1 MKSPKLFLA
10 AGALACAVLDPSLA
24 RAQNVPPGFE
34 DLARERLLV
43 VDVYFGGEK
52 LTEAQAT
59 VAPGSLTFV
68 EPAVIASLVPYVR
81 NVSQM
86 QELLSQPLPS
96 NTALSCSTFSATGC
110 GNLTT
115 DLVAVIL
122 SEDSF
127 RVDLFIGP
135 QLLESQFVSES
146 GYLSP
151 SSNSPSL
158 TYSVAA
164 NVAGD
169 GADSEYFVQNDIIAS
184 VGEYR
189 FTAKVSESSYAGLT
203 ADELVVERD
212 FRGWR
217 AIAGLVYAPG
227 SEFTGRRRIVGAGV
241 TTQID
246 SRRDRDLIKGTP
258 IPLFLSR
265 SSRVE
270 IYIDGRLASASFYDA
285 GNVVVDTS
293 ELPTGS
299 YPISIRVIEAGMV
312 VREEQ
317 QFFSKDDTTPP
328 LETDFFHAF
337 VGALR
342 PFESDVGA
350 PYYEVGYSHRLSDLA
365 ALDLSILG
373 TDEKAIGQAGT
384 TLWTS
389 FGILRGSVTASS
401 DQDYGFRIQINSL
414 NRGGLSFNADLRR
427 LWTNLDNE
435 LLPLNYDLDSIPPDG
450 PGLVSSSGSF
460 VQFNGAARYRRG
472 KLGLGVTGYYLK
484 RDGQES
490 TYAIGPSAEYNM
502 IQERDLRID
511 LVADAQA
518 TESLFRSFI
527 GVRLFKGFG
536 AASLTGRSGLAIQ
549 NFSGIPTDSRVV
561 GDADFSVSR
570 QTQWGQAQ
578 GSVGYTNDFDEKAGR
593 ASAFVEHGL
602 GAVRGE
608 VSKDWSN
615 DGSRVQYAAS
625 LRSGAS
631 YAKGDVSVGG
641 RRLYDSG
648 VMIRL
653 AGSGTSSFEVLVD
666 NIPRGRVGAG
676 QSKIIYLRPY
686 ETYSVKIRP
695 TGNANVAF
703 DATPQ
708 SITLFPGNVAPIEWV
723 INRVVTFFG
732 RAMGQDGLPIADATV
747 RSDLGLGRTDAQGF
761 FQIDAGPERSV
772 LIETRNGICTVNL
785 PKVSSEATF
794 VPLEDVRCLPN
805 DPR

>member
-1 MKSPKLFLA
+1 MNSPKLQLL
-10 AGALACAVLDPSLA
+10 AGALTCAVLDPCIA
-24 RAQNVPPGFE
+24 RPQNVPPGFE

-52 LTEAQAT
+52 LTETQT
-59 VAPGSLTFV
+59 IVAPGTLSFV
-68 EPAVIASLVPYVR
+68 EPATIASLIPHVR
-81 NVSQM
+81 NVSQI

-96 NTALSCSTFSATGC
+96 NTALSCSTFNATGC
-110 GNLTT
+110 GTLTPT
-115 DLVAVIL
+115 LVGVIL
-122 SEDSF
+122 SEDEF

-135 QLLESQFVSES
+135 QLLESQSASEI

-169 GADSEYFVQNDIIAS
+169 SADSEYFVQNDIIAS
-184 VGEYR
+184 IGENR
-189 FTAKVSESSYAGLT
+189 FTAKVSESSFSGLT
-203 ADELVVERD
+203 ADELVFERD

-217 AIAGLVYAPG
+217 GIGGLIYAPG

-241 TTQID
+241 ATQID

-258 IPLFLSR
+258 IPLFLPR

-270 IYIDGRLASASFYDA
+270 LYIDGRLASASFYDA
-285 GNVVVDTS
+285 GNVTVDTS
-293 ELPTGS
+293 ELPIGS
-299 YPISIRVIEAGMV
+299 YPITIRVIEAGTV

-328 LETDFFHAF
+328 LETDFFRAF
-337 VGALR
+337 IGALR
-342 PFESDVGA
+342 PYENSLGA
-350 PYYEVGYSHRLSDLA
+350 PYYEVGYSHRLSDVA
-365 ALDLSILG
+365 ALDLSLLG

-384 TLWTS
+384 TFWTS

-401 DQDYGFRIQINSL
+401 DQDYGFRIQVNSL
-414 NRGGLSFNADLRR
+414 NRSGLSFNADLRR
-427 LWTNLDNE
+427 LWAKSDNE
-435 LLPLNYDLDSIPPDG
+435 LLPLNYDLDSLPPDG
-450 PGLVSSSGSF
+450 PGPVSSTGSF
-460 VQFNGAARYRRG
+460 VQFNAAARYRRG
-472 KLGLGVTGYYLK
+472 RLGLGVTGYYLK
-484 RDGQES
+484 RDGLEA
-490 TYAIGPSAEYNM
+490 TYAIGPSAELNV
-502 IQERDLRID
+502 IQDRDLRID
-511 LVADAQA
+511 VVADAQA
-518 TESLFRSFI
+518 TDSLLRSFM

-536 AASLTGRSGLAIQ
+536 AANLTGRTGLASQNYSGLPA
-549 NFSGIPTDSRVV
+549 DSRIV

-593 ASAFVEHGL
+593 ASAFVEHSL

-615 DGSRVQYAAS
+615 DGSRLQYAAS

-631 YAKGDVSVGG
+631 YTKGDVSIGG

-648 VMIRL
+648 IMIRL
-653 AGSGTSSFEVLVD
+653 AGSGTASFDILVD
-666 NIPRGRVGAG
+666 NIPRGRVDTGR
-676 QSKIIYLRPY
+676 SEIIYLSPY

-703 DATPQ
+703 DATPR
-708 SITLFPGNVAPIEWV
+708 SMTLFPGNVAPIEWV

-732 RAMGQDGLPIADATV
+732 RALGKDGLPIADATV

-761 FQIDAGPERSV
+761 FQIDAGPGGSV
-772 LIETRNGICTVNL
+772 LLETKGGTCALNL
-785 PKVSSEATF
+785 PTVSLEATF